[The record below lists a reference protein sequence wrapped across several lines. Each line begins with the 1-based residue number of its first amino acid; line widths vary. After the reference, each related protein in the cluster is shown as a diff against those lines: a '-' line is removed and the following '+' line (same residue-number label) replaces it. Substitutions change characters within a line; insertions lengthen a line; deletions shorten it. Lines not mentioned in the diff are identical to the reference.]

1 MKNVF
6 FMKKWNLTWKN
17 VVESHFLMKIWKL
30 EDQYTI
36 IFLLAL
42 FPEEPREIH
51 FFEKSLEHVGFNFR
65 KIIEKCTKW
74 LQNEDLG
81 VPIPGIRTK
90 FRSESNGD
98 GPGPPNPGFRAE
110 IYKNSRYTA
119 PWRKL
124 CYLRGI
130 LGAYL
135 KGILGEC
142 LWGILKACLRAG
154 GVP

>member
-1 MKNVF
+1 
-6 FMKKWNLTWKN
+6 MKKLNSACKNAVEIQIMINL
-17 VVESHFLMKIWKL
+17 WKL

-98 GPGPPNPGFRAE
+98 GPGPQNQIVRVE
-110 IYKNSRYTA
+110 QK
-119 PWRKL
+119 
-124 CYLRGI
+124 
-130 LGAYL
+130 
-135 KGILGEC
+135 
-142 LWGILKACLRAG
+142 
-154 GVP
+154 